1 MGYIKAPTT
10 KTPVVIERIKNI
22 PVYEWER
29 ARKRHIKKAMEESD
43 VDDIFKF
50 SVNDKD
56 SLEVREM
63 KTACI

>member
-1 MGYIKAPTT
+1 M
-10 KTPVVIERIKNI
+10 VIERIKNI

-29 ARKRHIKKAMEESD
+29 ARRRHIKKAMEESD